1 MVLFIQIITQQMSA
15 FAIDSQVTIN
25 CFIGC
30 EFSDGIYWYTR
41 NGNAK
46 NASQPLFK
54 KKTFTLPLTM
64 NAFKVALLE
73 NIEQTDIV
81 HHKFK
86 DGGINFKHHALLLVQ
101 KPKTDRKKAKSC
113 TPIWKH
119 ECEVI
124 PETAYFDIGE
134 YGPEMDIVI
143 MSIATKSHSTNVVGG
158 SSTTPS
164 SIIAMSKDAFL
175 AAQIEQ
181 IKLGR
186 PLAACIGRLDF
197 TGPQKQRIKAMTAL
211 LSLHCSFEELSI
223 DDEILAAGNRCTGSL
238 VLERIKDK
246 ITAIGL
252 NAQLPAFCAVLRP
265 DKREKSWR
273 RANNDEELDVKNED
287 QQTFLRLNKKVKV
300 EVKPRDGFC
309 ACRRD
314 IAEDIEVDPYCGECG
329 GFILK
334 ESSPIMCCN
343 KEVAGKFCTGC
354 GRGKTS
360 SSSSSNPVVDL
371 AFTSSSEEED

>member
-1 MVLFIQIITQQMSA
+1 MR
-15 FAIDSQVTIN
+15 
-25 CFIGC
+25 
-30 EFSDGIYWYTR
+30 SDGIYWYTR

-164 SIIAMSKDAFL
+164 SIIAMSKDA
-175 AAQIEQ
+175 
-181 IKLGR
+181 
-186 PLAACIGRLDF
+186 